1 MKQEVNF
8 ALHQCWISTS
18 FYLSYLQN
26 FENKEDVK
34 DHNNICI
41 LSRNVCLTLM
51 LLSKPAGRLCE
62 IVDRNRLLLLSSSYY
77 KQVKEEETARFT
89 DASYVVIKTGETNSR
104 QSQTPTALCNPA
116 ADTHMSLL
124 LLRKSRFH

>member
-1 MKQEVNF
+1 MKQE
-8 ALHQCWISTS
+8 S
-18 FYLSYLQN
+18 FYLSCLQN
-26 FENKEDVK
+26 FENTEDVK

-41 LSRNVCLTLM
+41 LSRNVCLTMM

-89 DASYVVIKTGETNSR
+89 DASYVCAYGMMYSFCSVIKTGETNSR